1 MHLASPVVHH
11 PLCFISSGNIFK
23 LINRIEAAHCWI
35 WGHNLVYLNIVP
47 QGRKYLKDR
56 VLNQRV
62 FLVVEN
68 VSQNNIEEAEFYVN
82 AGYARG
88 SRVLVT
94 SRTKRV
100 LESVFRGQQYS
111 DFCRPVPVLNAKE
124 AALLVLTKAA
134 PNKEITE
141 LDENEYEVV
150 DYCCRRCFIDKQ
162 YHPSSL
168 IALANYLRTIGDDI
182 IAWKPQLESE
192 SFRESN
198 ESDSMY
204 RYVLLDYDN
213 LSNPTKLIF
222 LDLALFSEACV
233 IRTWISTPTWSGTN
247 TAISQ
252 M

>member
-1 MHLASPVVHH
+1 MCNYYNEEYGGKFCIVELEVEKGTDSRASTKKREERLRSVIKQLVG
-11 PLCFISSGNIFK
+11 LNKNMSD
-23 LINRIEAAHCWI
+23 INSE
-35 WGHNLVYLNIVP
+35 P

-56 VLNQRV
+56 VPNQRV

-94 SRTKRV
+94 SRTKSF

-111 DFCRPVPVLNAKE
+111 DFCHPVPVLIAEE

-141 LDENEYEVV
+141 LDENEYEIV
-150 DYCCRRCFIDKQ
+150 DYCCSRCFIDKQ

-204 RYVLLDYDN
+204 RYILLDYDN

-222 LDLALFSEACV
+222 LDLAL
-233 IRTWISTPTWSGTN
+233 WIK
-247 TAISQ
+247 